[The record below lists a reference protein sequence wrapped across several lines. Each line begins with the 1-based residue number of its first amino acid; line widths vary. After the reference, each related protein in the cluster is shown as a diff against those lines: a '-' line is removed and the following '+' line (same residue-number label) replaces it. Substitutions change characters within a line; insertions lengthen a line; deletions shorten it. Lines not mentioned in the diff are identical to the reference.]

1 MHKKF
6 FNAPKASGFLQQKI
20 AICVRKVEWPNSLT
34 DAFEHDVLRIDLLNG
49 HTNSSLLRS
58 DIVLCGEV
66 SLYMWSK
73 AKQKTTCNT
82 FHTRVTCL

>member
-1 MHKKF
+1 MLQKRRDM
-6 FNAPKASGFLQQKI
+6 FNKRLLFVYEKLNGQI
-20 AICVRKVEWPNSLT
+20 SLT
-34 DAFEHDVLRIDLLNG
+34 DAFEHAVLRIDLLNG

-82 FHTRVTCL
+82 FHTLETCL